1 MSGLYTNGLPL
12 ASLPLTGNERI
23 AADTQLSQGVNPESE
38 AISVSQLASYMG
50 VGGTVPFQASRFYGN
65 PLGSTPGTLLTVTG
79 TLYAYPL
86 FIPGPVTIKT
96 FGMYTTTGQTGGGA
110 FIGLYADNGS
120 GYPGN
125 LVSGTYNS
133 AALIATSG
141 AAIQNYTPT
150 GGTVL
155 NSGLYWLASIFTAS
169 GTFPTVADIT
179 AVYPSATNSQLGAS
193 SAANLIATSAEAAT
207 GVSVAATY
215 GTLSGINSGV
225 FPASATVSYNA
236 GTPLVILGT

>member
-1 MSGLYTNGLPL
+1 MSGIYTNGLPL
-12 ASLPLTGNERI
+12 ATLPLTGNERF
-23 AADTQLSQGVNPESE
+23 AVDTQLSAGGYPESE
-38 AISVSQLASYMG
+38 AVTFSQFANYC
-50 VGGTVPFQASRFYGN
+50 GTGAVAPYQPSRFYGL
-65 PLGSTPGTLLTVTG
+65 PLGATPGTLLTVTG

-96 FGMYTTTGQTGGGA
+96 FGAYTTTGQTGGGA

-120 GYPGN
+120 GYPGS

-133 AALIATSG
+133 TALLATSG

-155 NSGLYWLASIFTAS
+155 QSGLYWLASIFTATT
-169 GTFPTVADIT
+169 TFPTVSDVS
-179 AVYPSATNSQLGAS
+179 AVYPSATNAQLGAS

-207 GVSVAATY
+207 GISVASTY
-215 GTLSGINSGV
+215 GTLSGINAGV
-225 FPASATVSYNA
+225 FPSSATVTYNA